1 MKTDMVKTYSLLVQF
16 LCHMLGPNYE
26 VVLYDCSNE
35 RPVVTSIA
43 TVSYTHLTKCLRET
57 DWQRIAR
64 HPNSNR

>member
-43 TVSYTHLTKCLRET
+43 NGHITGRTLGGGLTHALKVRYCF
-57 DWQRIAR
+57 
-64 HPNSNR
+64 